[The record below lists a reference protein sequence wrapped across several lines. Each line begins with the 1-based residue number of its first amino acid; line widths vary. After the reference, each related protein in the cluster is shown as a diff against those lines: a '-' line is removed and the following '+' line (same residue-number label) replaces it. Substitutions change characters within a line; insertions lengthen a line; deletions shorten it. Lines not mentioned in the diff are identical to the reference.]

1 MTMLLHIAE
10 RVLNRP
16 LLIHPDKVPLILSV
30 LQGRLPIGD
39 VDDLRSRAETNIAAL
54 PEAARAVM
62 HGPLPEASRFAGDSA
77 DQTDGKW
84 TALPYKRTADG
95 VGIVTVTGSLIN
107 RGAFV
112 GASSG
117 QTSYEGIKFQLAAL
131 AADPK
136 VKSVILDI
144 ESPGGEAVG
153 AFEAA
158 AAVSALAGVKPV
170 VAVINGMAAS
180 AAYALASGA
189 SKIVTTPSG
198 VSGSIGVVL
207 MHADFSRALDK
218 AGVTPTL
225 IFAGAHKV
233 DGNPYEPLPDAVRAD
248 LQREVEQY
256 YSEFIST
263 VAAGRR
269 MAPDSIRATEARVYI
284 GQEAVDAGLA
294 DETGTFESVLS
305 DLSTNSRSV
314 GAMTKGLA
322 MSKTTSPAAN
332 AGNTGDNI
340 VMDTVTASATAAP
353 AASAPNLDAIAQAAR
368 QAERDRQKAILG
380 SDEAKG
386 RKKLAHH
393 LAFETDLAAAQAV
406 AILAQAPKNEEA
418 PKSRLDAVM
427 AVAAAPGLDGNGGG
441 DGPGGV
447 DHGAELSAACDRYIV
462 RNFGKEYLQRQ

>member
-1 MTMLLHIAE
+1 
-10 RVLNRP
+10 V
-16 LLIHPDKVPLILSV
+16 
-30 LQGRLPIGD
+30 
-39 VDDLRSRAETNIAAL
+39 
-54 PEAARAVM
+54 
-62 HGPLPEASRFAGDSA
+62 
-77 DQTDGKW
+77 
-84 TALPYKRTADG
+84 
-95 VGIVTVTGSLIN
+95 
-107 RGAFV
+107 
-112 GASSG
+112 
-117 QTSYEGIKFQLAAL
+117 AAL

-158 AAVSALAGVKPV
+158 AAVSALAAVKPV
-170 VAVINGMAAS
+170 IAVVNGMAAS

-207 MHADFSRALDK
+207 MHADFSRAMDK

-233 DGNPYEPLPDAVRAD
+233 DGNPFEPLPDAVRAD

-256 YSEFIST
+256 YSEFVST

-269 MAPDSIRATEARVYI
+269 MAPASVRATEARVYI

-294 DETGTFESVLS
+294 DSLGTFESVLS
-305 DLSTNSRSV
+305 DLSNSRNV
-314 GAMTKGLA
+314 GATTKGLA
-322 MSKTTSPAAN
+322 MSKTNSPAAN
-332 AGNTGDNI
+332 AGNITENET
-340 VMDTVTASATAAP
+340 VTVTAPAAAP
-353 AASAPNLDAIAQAAR
+353 PNLDAVAQAAR

-393 LAFETDLAAAQAV
+393 LAFETDLHAAGAI
-406 AILAQAPKNEEA
+406 AILAEAPRNDET

-427 AVAAAPGLDGNGGG
+427 AAAGAPKLDGNGG
-441 DGPGGV
+441 DAPGGI
-447 DHGAELSAACDRYIV
+447 DHGAELSAACDRYII